1 MTVLS
6 PPRAAAVDRALR
18 DAQRWCSGQAI
29 DGRPALAHAVRV
41 AVTIGDHVPNPDPDL
56 IAAALLHDIP
66 DFAPRTPDIYQVLA
80 AAYGPQ
86 VSRIIAALQDEH
98 QALDTSDPPIPV
110 DDLPV
115 LLASTADK
123 IVALTS
129 LLRRAHASGD
139 VAAFLRTR
147 PALLTLLPHFR
158 AFHQAAHPRV
168 PAGMSARLDTALAL
182 LERAATGIQMASK
195 P

>member
-6 PPRAAAVDRALR
+6 PPRAATVDRALR
-18 DAQRWCSGQAI
+18 DAQRWCTGHTI
-29 DGRPALAHAVRV
+29 DDRPALAHAVRV
-41 AVTIGDHVPNPDPDL
+41 AVTIGEHVLHPDPDL

-80 AAYGPQ
+80 VAYGPQ
-86 VSRIIAALQDEH
+86 VPRIIAALHAEH
-98 QALDTSDPPIPV
+98 QALDMPDPPIRV

-129 LLRRAHASGD
+129 LLRRAHTSGD
-139 VAAFLRTR
+139 VTDFLRKR

-158 AFHQAAHPRV
+158 AFRQAAHPRV

-182 LERAATGIQMASK
+182 LERAATGIQAASK

>member
-6 PPRAAAVDRALR
+6 PPRPTTIDRALR
-18 DAQRWCSGQAI
+18 DAQRWCAGHTI
-29 DGRPALAHAVRV
+29 DDRPALAHAVRV
-41 AVTIGDHVPNPDPDL
+41 AVTIGEHLPNPAPDL
-56 IAAALLHDIP
+56 IAAALLHDVP
-66 DFAPRTPDIYQVLA
+66 DFAPATPDIYQVLA

-86 VSRIIAALQDEH
+86 VPRIIAALQAEH
-98 QALDTSDPPIPV
+98 DALDKPDPPIRV

-129 LLRRAHASGD
+129 LLQRAHASGNVTD
-139 VAAFLRTR
+139 FLRAR
-147 PALLTLLPHFR
+147 PALLALLPHFR
-158 AFHQAAHPRV
+158 AFQQAAQRRV
-168 PAGMSARLDTALAL
+168 PAGMSARLDATLTL
-182 LERAATGIQMASK
+182 LERATAGLQTTTT